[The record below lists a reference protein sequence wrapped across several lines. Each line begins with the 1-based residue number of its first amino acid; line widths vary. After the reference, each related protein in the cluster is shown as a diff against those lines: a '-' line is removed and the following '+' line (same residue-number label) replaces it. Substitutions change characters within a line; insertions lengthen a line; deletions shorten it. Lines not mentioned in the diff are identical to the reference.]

1 MIIILMF
8 ALLLAVIWIRLLGKE
23 IVHLRQELDW
33 LSRQVIDALK
43 KMDRFERSSKLPT
56 DSVDKSVGK

>member
-1 MIIILMF
+1 MIIILMI

-33 LSRQVIDALK
+33 LSRQVIDAHK
-43 KMDRFERSSKLPT
+43 KMDRLERSSKLPT
-56 DSVDKSVGK
+56 DSVDKPVSK